1 MLIVLK
7 SIADYPTH
15 RLGQGGLC
23 QVVSFVGT
31 PLIALLIGVLI
42 AATLPREF
50 DRRLLSSSGWVGEG
64 MLAAATIIMITG
76 AGGAFGKV
84 LQNSGIADV
93 IGEGMSSLAIGLWL
107 PFVAAAAIR
116 AAQGSSTVAI
126 ITTAPIVAPLLP
138 SMGLDSALGRALCVL
153 AIGAGS
159 MVASHANDSF
169 FWVVTQMSDMDVK
182 TGYKL
187 MTAGTTCMG
196 FFVCAIIWLIGLV
209 IL

>member
-1 MLIVLK
+1 
-7 SIADYPTH
+7 
-15 RLGQGGLC
+15 
-23 QVVSFVGT
+23 
-31 PLIALLIGVLI
+31 
-42 AATLPREF
+42 
-50 DRRLLSSSGWVGEG
+50 
-64 MLAAATIIMITG
+64 
-76 AGGAFGKV
+76 
-84 LQNSGIADV
+84 
-93 IGEGMSSLAIGLWL
+93 
-107 PFVAAAAIR
+107 
-116 AAQGSSTVAI
+116 VAI

-196 FFVCAIIWLIGLV
+196 VFACAIIWIVGLI